1 MNTLNKP
8 EQKVDF
14 TPWLLIFLM
23 ENKRQL
29 EVKNFQDLE
38 VMVLMILQV
47 RT

>member
-14 TPWLLIFLM
+14 TQWLLIFLM

-29 EVKNFQDLE
+29 EAKNFQDLE
-38 VMVLMILQV
+38 VMEQKILPV
-47 RT
+47 NS